1 MCKEDGMKPITKLIT
16 WLNLAAGAG
25 CSGWVFASQ
34 WNTKNFVMGA
44 YVLFGI
50 VVPVLATL
58 AVTCIS
64 LLNERKWDWPT
75 VGLNSIA
82 YALVYLLIGGLGLPE
97 AIREKNGKLLVWLLC
112 GGGTVVVSFG
122 ASLLVRG
129 LMRKGLAQPRD
140 LPNSPSPSAQ
150 GAGE

>member
-1 MCKEDGMKPITKLIT
+1 
-16 WLNLAAGAG
+16 
-25 CSGWVFASQ
+25 
-34 WNTKNFVMGA
+34 MGN
-44 YVLFGI
+44 YLLFGI

-75 VGLNSIA
+75 AGINSIA

-97 AIREKNGKLLVWLLC
+97 AIREKNTKLLVWLLC

-122 ASLLVRG
+122 ASLLVPV
-129 LMRKGLAQPRD
+129 LMRKWMAQQRD
-140 LPNSPSPSAQ
+140 ALNHQSPSAPVV
-150 GAGE
+150 GGR